1 MCWIISKKLRFAVLD
16 KTCAKQRAL
25 LGCCLKLAP
34 NRTSELSFCLK
45 IYRINKKLKLVQDT
59 ARNCAIAWNWRQN
72 ALHNCCFSKNSSKQ
86 SAELQ
91 FYLNWLVRSETC
103 RYLQIWNFCANQ
115 SLPLWIAKNSR
126 LLSKTWR
133 RQHPDKIFSL
143 FNLKLL
149 RKRALNYKFT

>member
-72 ALHNCCFSKNSSKQ
+72 ALHNCSFSKNSSKQ

-115 SLPLWIAKNSR
+115 FCNYE
-126 LLSKTWR
+126 LL
-133 RQHPDKIFSL
+133 KIRVFCQ
-143 FNLKLL
+143 
-149 RKRALNYKFT
+149 KREDDNILTKYSHCLT